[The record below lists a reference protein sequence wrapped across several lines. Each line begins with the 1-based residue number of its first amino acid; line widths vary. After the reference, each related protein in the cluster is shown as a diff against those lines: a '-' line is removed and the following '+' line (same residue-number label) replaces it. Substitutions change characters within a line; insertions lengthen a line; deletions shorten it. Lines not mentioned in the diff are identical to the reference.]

1 MLEILYQDQAL
12 VVCVKPFRVLSTD
25 EPGGMP
31 DLIRQAIGQPQA
43 KVRTVHRLDQVVG
56 GTDGLRTDRPRGLGA
71 LPADSGGSVP
81 KRIPGGG
88 PLASP
93 VRCGN
98 LY

>member
-56 GTDGLRTDRPRGLGA
+56 GLMVYGLTGLGA

>member
-56 GTDGLRTDRPRGLGA
+56 TDRPRGLGA

>member
-1 MLEILYQDQAL
+1 
-12 VVCVKPFRVLSTD
+12 
-25 EPGGMP
+25 MP

-56 GTDGLRTDRPRGLGA
+56 GLMVYGLTGHAASELSRQIREDQFQ
-71 LPADSGGSVP
+71 

>member
-43 KVRTVHRLDQVVG
+43 CLLYTSD
-56 GTDGLRTDRPRGLGA
+56 A
-71 LPADSGGSVP
+71 ADE
-81 KRIPGGG
+81 
-88 PLASP
+88 
-93 VRCGN
+93 
-98 LY
+98 